1 MANRLTPWTTVQ
13 LKPHWNVWSPAAH
26 LQSNKT
32 PIDGVR
38 QRIVAYGISVHIS
51 RESLWKKIIFTESI
65 NKSIFPYNDIE
76 WYLYVDF
83 ETKKRSFI
91 CGFFNDQEGV
101 KAHTSVLD
109 IWTIS
114 NFAYCYG
121 WDFLIQWAF
130 CYPSLGTF
138 LFSITSFY
146 SAWFGFIR
154 QIVGDDIF
162 PQR

>member
-1 MANRLTPWTTVQ
+1 MPTSTAPFPSGSTVRVRRVASMKNLTESQASSIGLANYYHGYVWKIDCRWIGWFVPRGTKSCNLIGSVSYCPRILLNVAFNQ
-13 LKPHWNVWSPAAH
+13 QYRFFLKFGKIVYCAH
-26 LQSNKT
+26 L
-32 PIDGVR
+32 
-38 QRIVAYGISVHIS
+38 
-51 RESLWKKIIFTESI
+51 
-65 NKSIFPYNDIE
+65 
-76 WYLYVDF
+76 
-83 ETKKRSFI
+83 
-91 CGFFNDQEGV
+91 
-101 KAHTSVLD
+101 
-109 IWTIS
+109 IS